1 MNSWIMRRW
10 LETHK
15 KGEYP
20 DLSITQEN
28 DAFHVLPESRHP
40 SEESIMRM
48 CSPDFFSQH
57 KYKYVERS
65 IEEFGNPPTS
75 PPYEEPV
82 LDHSKDCV
90 AKVATSNEDLG
101 YACPL
106 NERMRSLGTE
116 NDTLNLLYKETT
128 TLSGTENQNLDYA
141 QQNANMNETY
151 DYAEVTE
158 IRHHSWMGHNKNGAH
173 IAAVGFEDNTNTN
186 TQHKYKYVERP
197 IDFGLEESFEEYGSP
212 PSSPPYDEPEGY
224 EEVIYDS
231 VYDSSSDPEHNE
243 NAVFEELHKQVKKA
257 VKNADSVNT
266 KYSSLTTHYKTGI
279 PKEKG
284 HRLPI
289 EHRPNQADMTE
300 KDETQSCKS
309 RKTKLQ
315 EEPEGYEEV
324 IYDSV
329 YDSSSDPEHNEN
341 VVSEELR
348 KQEQKAEK
356 NANSGNTKYR
366 SLTMYYE
373 EPTGVP
379 KETENHC
386 HIEHKK
392 YQAGVTERDETQG
405 TPPKKK
411 TKLQP
416 GHENN
421 EGDNG
426 VCVPMNPEDEKRI
439 YGPITLSVD
448 PNENAISE
456 EVSDFIPM
464 NPEDEGKNA
473 SPGEICNQKT
483 QSVSQ
488 EETVRMTCSKEDDST
503 EKTTE
508 DDHGAQS
515 LLPTGEGT
523 ECEVPHQPSP
533 FRRIRTIWR
542 KQKTTETN
550 KQAIQKAKNME
561 NKENALPGCG
571 SEKEIVRE
579 QVP

>member
-10 LETHK
+10 LKTHK
-15 KGEYP
+15 EEEYP

-243 NAVFEELHKQVKKA
+243 N
-257 VKNADSVNT
+257 
-266 KYSSLTTHYKTGI
+266 
-279 PKEKG
+279 
-284 HRLPI
+284 
-289 EHRPNQADMTE
+289 
-300 KDETQSCKS
+300 
-309 RKTKLQ
+309 
-315 EEPEGYEEV
+315 
-324 IYDSV
+324 
-329 YDSSSDPEHNEN
+329 

-386 HIEHKK
+386 PIEHKK

-426 VCVPMNPEDEKRI
+426 VCVPMNPEDEEEI
-439 YGPITLSVD
+439 YGPVPPSAD

-456 EVSDFIPM
+456 VVNDVIPM
-464 NPEDEGKNA
+464 NPEDEEENTRL
-473 SPGEICNQKT
+473 GEIFNQK
-483 QSVSQ
+483 QCASQ
-488 EETVRMTCSKEDDST
+488 EENVRMAYSHEDDSGASTEDTTVTQTLST
-503 EKTTE
+503 EKTKE
-508 DDHGAQS
+508 NEHGAQS
-515 LLPTGEGT
+515 PLPSGEGT
-523 ECEVPHQPSP
+523 QCEVPHQPSP
-533 FRRIRTIWR
+533 FRRTRTIWR
-542 KQKTTETN
+542 KRKSPEAK
-550 KQAIQKAKNME
+550 KQAAQKAENLE
-561 NKENALPGCG
+561 NKENAAPGCG
-571 SEKEIVRE
+571 SEREIVLE
-579 QVP
+579 QLPEEVNEQDRTEE